1 MSIDWD
7 RVEEIFAAA
16 LAHDAAARADYLE
29 SACDGDPGLR
39 AEVEA
44 LLDAHLRANEMTFK
58 VEVPP
63 EAVPLV
69 SALHPAS
76 LVGQKLDRF
85 LVESYLGGGGMGE
98 VYQARDTRLGRTVAL
113 KIASGHFS
121 DRFEREAQAIAAL
134 NHPNICTLH
143 DVGPNYL
150 VMELVQGPT
159 LADRIAK
166 GPIPLGDALRIATQI
181 ADAMEAAHEKGIVH
195 RDLKPANVKITLSG
209 EVKVLDFGLA
219 KVAPD
224 AGLPTLHNPL
234 ATQRGFLLGTAAYMS
249 PEQAR
254 GEPVDRRADIW
265 AFGVMLYE
273 MLTGT
278 PAFQGKSTRE
288 VLEQITT
295 SAPNLD
301 SLPDSVRPI
310 VARCLEKDPA
320 KRWRSIMD
328 VRFILEMPP
337 PAAARAVRPFR
348 TPVLFI
354 GLALLVVFIAAFLL
368 VNRWKPAPRPWMR
381 LSVDMGPD
389 ATAGT
394 HLTAAISPDGSRLV
408 FPTRAPDGK
417 QRLSLRRL
425 DQTSS
430 VALEGTEEGVDPFF
444 SPDGKW
450 IGFFAGGQMKK
461 VSSEGG
467 APVVLCNAVAPRGA
481 RWGKDGYIVAALRGR
496 GGLSLV
502 PEGGGAPITLTEL
515 SANDIT
521 HRWPQILPD
530 GDAVLYTA
538 HTSAA
543 QYDDA
548 RIEALSRKTG
558 KRTTLVSGAYFGRYL
573 PSGHLLYVRQGILMA
588 APFDPDRLE
597 IRGAPVPLLDDVAT
611 DSSTAAAQFDF
622 SPAGTFIYRS
632 AKGPGA
638 WIVDWLDSSGVMQP
652 LIPAPGAY
660 LGPKFSP
667 DGARLAFSVYSGKGP
682 EIYARDLARGTM
694 TRITFGGQSSLGP
707 VWTPDGKH
715 IVFYF
720 SVSGGYAIGWV
731 RSDGAG
737 EARTLLKS
745 RNFIVPYSFSPD
757 GRRLAYYEQ
766 DAQTNRDLWIL
777 PLDLGNG
784 EDPRP
789 GEPQPFLRTAFNE
802 LDPVLSRDG
811 RWIMYASDESGRMEV
826 YVRPFPGPGGKWQI
840 SSDGGEFSF
849 WAPNGRDL
857 FYETLDNRI
866 MLVPFTARGG
876 SFLAGKPVIWSSQP
890 ILGLPYSN
898 LDLHPDG
905 KRFAV
910 FPRPENSQSL
920 HLALLLNFLD
930 EVARRVPQP
939 R

>member
-1 MSIDWD
+1 MNSIDWD

-16 LAHDAAARADYLE
+16 LARDAAARAAYLE
-29 SACDGDPGLR
+29 SACDGDPALR

-44 LLDAHLRANEMTFK
+44 LLDAHLSAKEVSFK
-58 VEVPP
+58 VEMPLEV
-63 EAVPLV
+63 VPLV
-69 SALHPAS
+69 SAIRPAS
-76 LVGQKLDRF
+76 IVGQKLDRF
-85 LVESYLGGGGMGE
+85 LVERYLGGGGMGE

-113 KIASGHFS
+113 KIASQHFS

-150 VMELVQGPT
+150 VMELVEGQT

-166 GPIPLGDALRIATQI
+166 GPIPLLDALTIASQI

-195 RDLKPANVKITLSG
+195 RDLKPANVKITPSG
-209 EVKVLDFGLA
+209 GVKVLDFGLA
-219 KVAPD
+219 KVTPD
-224 AGLPTLHNPL
+224 AGFPTLHNPL
-234 ATQRGFLLGTAAYMS
+234 ATQRGFLLGTAAYMA

-265 AFGVMLYE
+265 AFGVTLYE

-301 SLPDSVRPI
+301 SLPDGVRPV

-328 VRFILEMPP
+328 VRFALETPP
-337 PAAARAVRPFR
+337 PAAARAVRPLR
-348 TPVLFI
+348 TPVLLM
-354 GLALLVVFIAAFLL
+354 GVALLVGIAALLL
-368 VNRWKPAPRPWMR
+368 VTRSKPAPPPRMR
-381 LSVDMGPD
+381 LSIDMGSD
-389 ATAGT
+389 AITGA
-394 HLTAAISPDGSRLV
+394 HVTAAISPDGSRLV
-408 FPTRAPDGK
+408 FPTRTPDGK
-417 QRLSLRRL
+417 QRLSVKRM
-425 DQTSS
+425 DQTGS
-430 VALEGTEEGVDPFF
+430 VTLEGTEEGVDPFF

-450 IGFFAGGQMKK
+450 IGFFASGQMKK
-461 VSSEGG
+461 VSVEGG
-467 APVVLCNAVAPRGA
+467 APVALCEAIAPRGA
-481 RWGKDGYIVAALRGR
+481 SWGKDGYIVVALRGR

-515 SANDIT
+515 SDNDIT
-521 HRWPQILPD
+521 HRWPQILPA
-530 GDAVLYTA
+530 GNAVLYTA

-548 RIEALSRKTG
+548 RVEALSRKTG
-558 KRTTLVSGAYFGRYL
+558 KRTTLVTGAYFGRYL
-573 PSGHLLYVRQGILMA
+573 PSGHLLYVRQGVLMA

-632 AKGPGA
+632 AKGPSA
-638 WIVDWLDSSGVMQP
+638 WTVDWLDSSGAMQP

-660 LGPKFSP
+660 LSPKFSP
-667 DGARLAFSVYSGKGP
+667 DGVRLAFSVYSGKGP
-682 EIYARDLARGTM
+682 EIYSRDLARGTM

-720 SVSGGYAIGWV
+720 SVAGGYAIGWV

-737 EARTLLKS
+737 EARTLFKS

-757 GRRLAYYEQ
+757 GLRLAYYEQ
-766 DAQTNRDLWIL
+766 DARTNRALWIL
-777 PLDLGNG
+777 TLDTGNG
-784 EDPRP
+784 EYPRT

-802 LDPVLSRDG
+802 LDPVFSRDC

-866 MLVPFTARGG
+866 MVVPFTARGD
-876 SFLAGKPVIWSSQP
+876 SFSVGKPVIWPASP

-910 FPRPENSQSL
+910 FSRHENSQQL
-920 HLALLLNFLD
+920 HLTLLVNFLD
-930 EVARRVPQP
+930 EVARRAP
-939 R
+939 RPR